1 MNLGTHE
8 FCERPYNRA
17 EAQGEAVLGRSHI
30 SHGPPRD
37 MCEQSH
43 NFVDTQCRVALD
55 AQKLGVHHAF
65 MGHHIIAG
73 GAPHFVAGL
82 SR

>member
-1 MNLGTHE
+1 MRGGSWVLTHIAWTSTRY
-8 FCERPYNRA
+8 C
-17 EAQGEAVLGRSHI
+17 G
-30 SHGPPRD
+30 
-37 MCEQSH
+37 QSH
-43 NFVDTQCRVALD
+43 NFVGTQCRVALD

-73 GAPHFVAGL
+73 GAPRFVAGL